1 MHNGHVENL
10 HFCWKIA
17 IPDTIVYRES
27 YVIMLWTFCIDQFRE
42 YPHKKNQFHLH
53 LHVQINEHQIMLEG

>member
-1 MHNGHVENL
+1 MANKKDMKYAQCHVENL

-42 YPHKKNQFHLH
+42 YPHKKKSISLTFTCTD
-53 LHVQINEHQIMLEG
+53 